1 MRSFVVRGL
10 LAAAVAVLV
19 GCASGPPEAE
29 WPEQLVSIDDMRAT
43 SPWVAKVPLPA
54 KDLVRDRS
62 RNSTVVLHVHVA
74 ADGTVQRARVAQT
87 SANAE
92 LDEAALVSARA
103 LRLRVTNELGVAPLS
118 LRAMTATG
126 PDGTAV
132 TVTFSGQAEVVL
144 PMIRG
149 TT

>member
-54 KDLVRDRS
+54 VDMVRDRS
-62 RNSTVVLHVHVA
+62 RNSTVVLQVHVA
-74 ADGTVQRARVAQT
+74 ADGTVQRARVAQS

-92 LDEAALVSARA
+92 LDEAALVSVRA
-103 LRLRVTNELGVAPLS
+103 LRFQPYYENGMALPVTVVAP
-118 LRAMTATG
+118 MTFKFYDR
-126 PDGTAV
+126 P
-132 TVTFSGQAEVVL
+132 
-144 PMIRG
+144 R
-149 TT
+149 

>member
-74 ADGTVQRARVAQT
+74 ADGTVQRAGVGAGPAF
-87 SANAE
+87 SALLRERHGPASHRGGPHD
-92 LDEAALVSARA
+92 LQVLRPAPVSF
-103 LRLRVTNELGVAPLS
+103 
-118 LRAMTATG
+118 AM
-126 PDGTAV
+126 
-132 TVTFSGQAEVVL
+132 
-144 PMIRG
+144 
-149 TT
+149 